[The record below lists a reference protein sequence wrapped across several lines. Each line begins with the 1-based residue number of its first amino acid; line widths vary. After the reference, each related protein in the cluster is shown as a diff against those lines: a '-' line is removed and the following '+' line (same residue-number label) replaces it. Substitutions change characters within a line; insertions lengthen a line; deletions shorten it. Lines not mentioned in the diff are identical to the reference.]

1 MSFRYLLA
9 AGVACAALSS
19 SAAWAQAVAD
29 EPASVD
35 ELVVTGQSLEETL
48 PLELADYGHDLVIV
62 SGETIKDKSYVDTSS
77 ALQME
82 VPGLYVAQQAGPFSY
97 VYLSLQGSRIQDIL
111 WTVDGVR
118 VNNRLY
124 SGTAPNDTL
133 PASMI
138 ERIEVLKGGESLFYG
153 TQGIAG
159 VINVVTRSFS
169 DRFGGELNL
178 GGDTNDSWH
187 ADGYVRGGM
196 GRHRYVAFANK
207 DKSDGFEAFDAYQP
221 SATARKRAYDVT
233 TGGLKYGFDL
243 TEALA
248 FSASWIHT
256 DADLDYPGA
265 RLTAFSQNSR
275 DEDILSAKLDYAPD
289 EGLQFYAKAYH
300 HDWDSRYTT
309 INNVIGSPGT
319 TVVTD
324 DNLYWGYQDSG
335 LNVLAKLPMGGLDYL
350 VGYDFQTYE
359 ARDEVLIIEQ
369 IAEEVH
375 AVFGQVRTNPT
386 FNDRASFA
394 AGVRHNKTGET
405 EATVWNVSGRFD
417 VTPGLFVQGN
427 AGTGFSLPTAEQLF
441 AVDPNSTFGN
451 PALEPEESRSLNASI
466 GGRARGEVEWLLTG
480 FKRDVDNLITFTTDL
495 ALIPDS
501 VEAHPDFA
509 SSGEAYVN
517 LGKVEFSGF
526 EALVAKPLTDSIRV
540 SASYTQ
546 TEATSQGSSQQLDRI
561 PESLAKAQIAWE
573 SMNSRFGAS
582 ASAIW
587 TGNVF
592 QTVTG
597 PVTNYEPDLASTR
610 VNYGDYYVVDLAA
623 HAYLD
628 DDRKHR
634 LTARLQNALDEDY
647 ATRVNS
653 GAVDSPA
660 PGATRFL
667 FKNRGVPRTFHIRYT
682 YAFGG

>member
-1 MSFRYLLA
+1 
-9 AGVACAALSS
+9 
-19 SAAWAQAVAD
+19 
-29 EPASVD
+29 
-35 ELVVTGQSLEETL
+35 
-48 PLELADYGHDLVIV
+48 
-62 SGETIKDKSYVDTSS
+62 
-77 ALQME
+77 

-124 SGTAPNDTL
+124 STTAPNDTL

-169 DRFGGELNL
+169 DQFGGEVNL
-178 GGDTNDSWH
+178 GGDSNDGWH
-187 ADGYVRGGM
+187 ADGFIRGGV
-196 GRHRYVAFANK
+196 GRHRYVAFLNK
-207 DKSDGFEAFDAYQP
+207 DQSDGFEAFDVYQP

-243 TEALA
+243 TDDLAL
-248 FSASWIHT
+248 SASWIHT

-275 DEDILSAKLDYAPD
+275 DEDVVSVKLDYAPD
-289 EGLQFYAKAYH
+289 EGLQFYVKGYH
-300 HDWDSRYTT
+300 HDWDSHYTT
-309 INNVIGSPGT
+309 INNVIGSPGS
-319 TVVTD
+319 TVTTD
-324 DNLYWGYQDSG
+324 DNLYWGFNDTG
-335 LNVLAKLPMGGLDYL
+335 VNVLAKLPVGGLDYL

-369 IAEEVH
+369 IAEDVH
-375 AVFGQVRTNPT
+375 AVFGQVRTNSS
-386 FNDRASFA
+386 FNDRASFGIGA
-394 AGVRHNKTGET
+394 RYNKTGET
-405 EATVWNVSGRFD
+405 EATIWNVSGRFD
-417 VTPGLFVQGN
+417 VTPSIFIQGN

-441 AVDPNSTFGN
+441 AVDPFSTFGN
-451 PALEPEESRSLNASI
+451 PGLEPEESRSLNVSV
-466 GGRARGEVEWLLTG
+466 GGHFAGDVEWQLTG
-480 FKRDVDNLITFTTDL
+480 FKRTVDNLITFSTDL

-501 VEAHPDFA
+501 IEAHPDFA

-517 LGKVEFSGF
+517 AGEVEFSGF
-526 EALVAKPLTDSIRV
+526 EALVGTSIGDSVRV

-546 TEATSQGSSQQLDRI
+546 TEAQVKGGTTQIERI
-561 PESLAKAQIAWE
+561 PEQLAKAQIVWE
-573 SMNSRFGAS
+573 PVGSRLGAS
-582 ASAIW
+582 ATAIW
-587 TGNVF
+587 TGDVF
-592 QTVTG
+592 QSVTG
-597 PVTNYEPDLASTR
+597 PGTNYNPDLPSTR
-610 VNYGDYYVVDLAA
+610 INYGDYYVLDLAA

-628 DDRKHR
+628 ADHKHR
-634 LTARLQNALDEDY
+634 LTARVQNAFDEDY

-653 GAVDSPA
+653 GAVDNPVA
-660 PGATRFL
+660 GETRFV
-667 FKNRGVPRTFHIRYT
+667 FRNRGVPRTFHIRYT